1 MSCLGP
7 NYNPNPPRLW
17 SRVENNCIFQN
28 ENDYDPNELIYVPA
42 LKRYV
47 TAGNLNFQLA
57 VLRKGNILQYK
68 KNSSNITKN
77 QRYAQ
82 IARGNWTN
90 RTTTWATQTETYTN
104 PNTNMLQR
112 VNYSSI
118 NSDGTPT
125 LDPITRCPLIPPK
138 KAFSFMPPSSD
149 TDSNSGSGSGVT
161 APAEKK
167 APVLPPPP
175 PADQTPGAE
184 SQNLVVL
191 IPPPLPPTIP
201 EAIAI
206 IVIPDGGTLICNTTE
221 NICTGEV
228 VVKISP
234 TLCVPTSAS
243 DVPGPLMGL
252 CYDDSLP
259 TYYPKTTRTYA
270 SSNYVSKSD
279 IEPDYSIYRDIFND
293 FLEFA
298 RVINELLLDFSATSC
313 GCCEKLTQLY
323 DRLTPTLY
331 NNIENQL
338 NNLKKNL
345 AANDLS
351 NTSIFLNNILDIL
364 FNAFKNLYMYKNSP
378 CGNNSSNCTD
388 VQAELDNVIA
398 VLKRADSNEITQLIE
413 KYLSE
418 DSCPNGGFIPSV
430 IIPAAGLS
438 IDKEYIE
445 YIKKYGYPPTGIFI
459 KEKLDEIRSALNADK
474 AYVTYEDT
482 EIEITKGMITQ
493 YLADISINYI
503 MLTPFQK
510 NNGTL
515 KIGATSQSAILCD
528 ISTNYIVDNL
538 HNVYWRPKLNYNGL
552 DYAVEAFNVITNN
565 DTSKPK
571 TVWFV
576 VRPVNDAP
584 NLTTFTISNSETDF
598 EFTTDEDTEIKITY
612 DMIKRHTDVND
623 VDANDNNPST
633 NGGIITAFIVRN
645 VTSGTLRIEDASM
658 NIVAFSSIH
667 NTIDPSHNVYW
678 KPDLNTNGTLDAFT
692 LVAQDNIKLTSVN
705 PIQIQVNVT
714 SINDAPTLTAFT
726 SVAGRTDENTVIE
739 ITFDMLSQS
748 GNEFDIDGQVVAFIV
763 KGLTSGTL
771 QLGTSLAEST
781 PFNINT
787 NNTISSIQNIKAY
800 WTPASN
806 VYGTK
811 NAFTVIVKDNGGLVS
826 SLDTQVQIYVLHCA

>member
-28 ENDYDPNELIYVPA
+28 GNDYDPNELIYVPV

-47 TAGNLNFQLA
+47 TAGSIDFQLA

-112 VNYSSI
+112 INYSSI
-118 NSDGTPT
+118 NSDGTST
-125 LDPITRCPLIPPK
+125 LDPITRCPLLPPK

-149 TDSNSGSGSGVT
+149 MGFDSGIT
-161 APAEKK
+161 LPDEKK
-167 APVLPPPP
+167 APILPPPP
-175 PADQTPGAE
+175 PADQN
-184 SQNLVVL
+184 QNISVL

-201 EAIAI
+201 EAVAI

-279 IEPDYSIYRDIFND
+279 IEPDYSMYRDIFND

-298 RVINELLLDFSATSC
+298 RVINELLLDFSATAC
-313 GCCEKLTQLY
+313 GCCEKLAQLY

-331 NNIENQL
+331 NNIESQL
-338 NNLKKNL
+338 NNLKNNL
-345 AANDLS
+345 SANDLS

-364 FNAFKNLYMYKNSP
+364 FNAFKNLYVYKNST
-378 CGNNSSNCTD
+378 CGNNNTNCTD

-398 VLKRADSNEITQLIE
+398 ILKRADSREITDLIE
-413 KYLSE
+413 KYLWEGS
-418 DSCPNGGFIPSV
+418 SCPTGGFIPPAT
-430 IIPAAGLS
+430 IPAAEIS

-474 AYVTYEDT
+474 AFIVYEDT
-482 EIEITKGMITQ
+482 EVEITKGMITK
-493 YLADISINYI
+493 YLTDISINYI
-503 MLTPFQK
+503 MLTPLQK
-510 NNGTL
+510 NNGIL
-515 KIGATSQSAILCD
+515 KIGATSQTAILCD
-528 ISTNYIVDNL
+528 ISTNYIVDIS
-538 HNVYWRPKLNYNGL
+538 HNVYWTPKLNYNGL

-565 DTSKPK
+565 DTTKPK
-571 TVWFV
+571 TIWFV

-584 NLTTFTISNSETDF
+584 TLTTFTISLSETDL

-623 VDANDNNPST
+623 VDANDNNPIT
-633 NGGIITAFIVRN
+633 NGGIISAFIIRN
-645 VTSGTLRIEDASM
+645 ITSGTLKIDDASM
-658 NIVAFSSIH
+658 NKVDYSFIH

-678 KPDLNTNGTLDAFT
+678 KPDLNTTGTLDAFT
-692 LVAQDNIKLTSVN
+692 LVARDNLRLTSVI
-705 PIQIQVNVT
+705 PVQIKVIVT
-714 SINDAPTLTAFT
+714 PINDAPTLTAFT
-726 SVAGRTDENTVIE
+726 SVVGRTNKNTVIE
-739 ITFDMLSQS
+739 VTFDMLTQY
-748 GNEFDIDGQVVAFIV
+748 GNEYDVDGQVVAFTV
-763 KGLTSGTL
+763 KEITSGTL
-771 QLGTSLAEST
+771 KLGTSLAESI
-781 PFNINT
+781 PFDVNT
-787 NNTISSIQNIKAY
+787 NNTITSNIKAY
-800 WTPASN
+800 WTPALD

-811 NAFTVIVKDNGGLVS
+811 NAFSVIVKDNDGLIS
-826 SLDTQVQIYVLHCA
+826 SLDTQVQVYVLHCA

>member
-17 SRVENNCIFQN
+17 SRFENNCIFQN

-112 VNYSSI
+112 VNYSNI

-125 LDPITRCPLIPPK
+125 LDPITRCPLLPPK

-149 TDSNSGSGSGVT
+149 TVSGSNSGSSVV

-167 APVLPPPP
+167 APLLPPPP

-191 IPPPLPPTIP
+191 IPPPIAPTIP

-228 VVKISP
+228 IVKISP
-234 TLCVPTSAS
+234 ILCIPTSAS
-243 DVPGPLMGL
+243 DVPGPLMAL

-270 SSNYVSKSD
+270 SSSYVSKSD
-279 IEPDYSIYRDIFND
+279 IEPDYSMYHDIFND

-298 RVINELLLDFSATSC
+298 RVINELLMDFSATAC
-313 GCCEKLTQLY
+313 GCCEKLTLLY

-338 NNLKKNL
+338 NNLKNNL
-345 AANDLS
+345 SANDLS

-364 FNAFKNLYMYKNSP
+364 FNAFKNLYVYKNST
-378 CGNNSSNCTD
+378 CGNNNVNCTD

-398 VLKRADSNEITQLIE
+398 ILKRADSREITDLIE
-413 KYLSE
+413 KYLWEGS
-418 DSCPNGGFIPSV
+418 SCPTGGFIPPAT
-430 IIPAAGLS
+430 IPAAEIS

-474 AYVTYEDT
+474 AFIIYEDT
-482 EIEITKGMITQ
+482 EIEITKGMITK

-510 NNGTL
+510 NNGIL
-515 KIGATSQSAILCD
+515 KIGATSQTAILCD
-528 ISTNYIVDNL
+528 ISTNYIVDIS
-538 HNVYWRPKLNYNGL
+538 HNVYWTPKLNYNGL

-565 DTSKPK
+565 DTTKPK
-571 TVWFV
+571 TIWFV

-584 NLTTFTISNSETDF
+584 TLTTFTISLSETDL

-623 VDANDNNPST
+623 VDASDNNPIT
-633 NGGIITAFIVRN
+633 NGGIISVFIIRN
-645 VTSGTLRIEDASM
+645 ITSGTLRIDDASM
-658 NIVAFSSIH
+658 NKVAFSSIN
-667 NTIDPSHNVYW
+667 NTIDSSHSVYW
-678 KPDLNTNGTLDAFT
+678 TPDLNTTGTLDAFT
-692 LVAQDNIKLTSVN
+692 LVARDNLSLTSVN
-705 PIQIQVNVT
+705 PLQIKVIVT
-714 SINDAPTLTAFT
+714 PINDAPTLTTFT
-726 SVAGRTDENTVIE
+726 SVVGRTDENTVIE
-739 ITFDMLSQS
+739 ITFDMLTHY
-748 GNEFDIDGQVVAFIV
+748 GNEYDVDGRVVAFIV
-763 KGLTSGTL
+763 KEITSGTL
-771 QLGTSLAEST
+771 NLGTSLAESI
-781 PFNINT
+781 PFDINT
-787 NNTISSIQNIKAY
+787 NNTISSNIKAY
-800 WTPASN
+800 WTPALD

-811 NAFTVIVKDNGGLVS
+811 NAFSVIVKDNDGLIS
-826 SLDTQVQIYVLHCA
+826 SLDTQVQVYVLHCA

>member
-17 SRVENNCIFQN
+17 SRFENNCIFQN

-42 LKRYV
+42 LKKYV
-47 TAGNLNFQLA
+47 TAGTLNFQLA

-112 VNYSSI
+112 VNYSNI

-125 LDPITRCPLIPPK
+125 LDPITRCPLLPPK
-138 KAFSFMPPSSD
+138 KAFSFMPPISD
-149 TDSNSGSGSGVT
+149 TGSGSNSGSDVA

-167 APVLPPPP
+167 APILPPL
-175 PADQTPGAE
+175 DQTPGAE

-228 VVKISP
+228 IVKISP
-234 TLCVPTSAS
+234 ILCIPTSAS
-243 DVPGPLMGL
+243 DVPGPLMAL

-279 IEPDYSIYRDIFND
+279 IEPDYSMYHDIFND

-298 RVINELLLDFSATSC
+298 SVINELLLDFAATSRGDC
-313 GCCEKLTQLY
+313 DKLTRLY

-331 NNIENQL
+331 NNIETQL
-338 NNLKKNL
+338 NDLKNNLSTNG
-345 AANDLS
+345 LS
-351 NTSIFLNNILDIL
+351 NTSIFLYNILDIL
-364 FNAFKNLYMYKNSP
+364 FNAFNNLYVYKNSP
-378 CGNNSSNCTD
+378 CGNNNSSNCTSI
-388 VQAELDNVIA
+388 QSELDNVIA
-398 VLKRADSNEITQLIE
+398 VLKRADSAEITKLIE
-413 KYLSE
+413 KYIWG
-418 DSCPNGGFIPSV
+418 DSSPNGGFIPSV
-430 IIPAAGLS
+430 TIPAAGLS

-445 YIKKYGYPPTGIFI
+445 YIKKYGFPPSGIFI
-459 KEKLDEIRSALNADK
+459 KEKLDPIRSALNADH
-474 AYVTYEDT
+474 AYMTYEDT
-482 EIEITKGMITQ
+482 EFEITPSMLTQ
-493 YLADISINYI
+493 YLSDISINYI

-528 ISTNYIVDNL
+528 INTNYIVDIS
-538 HNVYWRPKLNYNGL
+538 HNVYWTPKLNYNGL

-565 DTSKPK
+565 NTIKPK

-576 VRPVNDAP
+576 VTSVNDAP
-584 NLTTFTISNSETDF
+584 TFTTFTITNSETDID
-598 EFTTDEDTEIKITY
+598 FTVDEDYEIKITY
-612 DMIKRHTDVND
+612 DMIKRHTDIND
-623 VDANDNNPST
+623 VD
-633 NGGIITAFIVRN
+633 GIITAFIIRN
-645 VTSGTLRIEDASM
+645 VTSGTLRIDDDASM

-678 KPDLNTNGTLDAFT
+678 TPDLNTNGTLDAFT
-692 LVAQDNIKLTSVN
+692 LVAQDNVRLTSLYPV
-705 PIQIQVNVT
+705 QIQVNVT
-714 SINDAPTLTAFT
+714 SINDKPTLTTFT
-726 SVAGRTDENTVIE
+726 SVAGRTNENTVIE
-739 ITFDMLSQS
+739 ITFDMLTQS
-748 GNEFDIDGQVVAFIV
+748 GNEFDIDGHVVAFIV
-763 KGLTSGTL
+763 RDLTSGTL
-771 QLGTSLAEST
+771 RIGTSLAEST

-787 NNTISSIQNIKAY
+787 KNTISSNIKAY
-800 WTPASN
+800 WTPESN

-811 NAFTVIVKDNGGLVS
+811 NAFSVIVKDSGGLVS
-826 SLDTQVQIYVLHCA
+826 SLDTQVQIYVLHNV